1 MKIRELQ
8 STPLTEGF
16 LDNLIAKVQNMA
28 GGDGVTGVVRAMQG
42 QNAALNRF
50 ADAIANAVR
59 PKITE
64 RLGNQINAIKNGTAD
79 TPIGLIYKQSVA
91 VGAGLAAKDNIEV
104 SGTEI
109 QSTIQNNRDAVLR
122 MVLNGDASADDVVK
136 QVVQAVAT
144 NAPTVKLSNDI
155 EATIK
160 TISLIVAG
168 TIILL
173 KTDKEDTDAETSL
186 DPNLRKTFEDQG
198 QQLLAELFEPTSQ
211 DLKALQPNQAF
222 KDHMEALV
230 VTIAKTVQDKYL
242 PLATD
247 KLTQLAQNT
256 PPLLPAVQMKSFI
269 GSHNPNLDAT
279 VIDTIVSKVNG
290 LVQTMFKN
298 WLALAA
304 KESATGRRAS
314 HSFDLLHDWAKD
326 ALVLVDNMIV
336 NKQQAQQKP
345 NTTATD
351 EPVIKIGGQTVPKT
365 DPAYPELL
373 AAYKKAHPTP

>member
-1 MKIRELQ
+1 
-8 STPLTEGF
+8 
-16 LDNLIAKVQNMA
+16 
-28 GGDGVTGVVRAMQG
+28 
-42 QNAALNRF
+42 
-50 ADAIANAVR
+50 
-59 PKITE
+59 
-64 RLGNQINAIKNGTAD
+64 
-79 TPIGLIYKQSVA
+79 
-91 VGAGLAAKDNIEV
+91 
-104 SGTEI
+104 
-109 QSTIQNNRDAVLR
+109 
-122 MVLNGDASADDVVK
+122 
-136 QVVQAVAT
+136 
-144 NAPTVKLSNDI
+144 
-155 EATIK
+155 
-160 TISLIVAG
+160 
-168 TIILL
+168 
-173 KTDKEDTDAETSL
+173 
-186 DPNLRKTFEDQG
+186 
-198 QQLLAELFEPTSQ
+198 
-211 DLKALQPNQAF
+211 LQPNQAF
-222 KDHMEALV
+222 KDHMETLV